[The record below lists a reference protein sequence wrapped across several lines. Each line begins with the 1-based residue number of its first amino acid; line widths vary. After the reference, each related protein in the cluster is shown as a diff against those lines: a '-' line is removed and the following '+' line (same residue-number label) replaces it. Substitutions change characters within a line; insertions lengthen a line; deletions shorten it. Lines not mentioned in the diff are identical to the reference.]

1 MVVPAADLALLSRL
15 LDEAMD
21 LPPAERESWLGR
33 LPEGER
39 HLAEALR
46 EMLVEKDRAQMH
58 GFLASLPAID
68 GTPDGDDAIAYAGEP
83 VGAYRL
89 IREIGRGGMGEV
101 WLAERADGA
110 FARQVALKLP
120 RLAWG
125 AGLAQRMAR
134 EREIGALLE
143 HPNIARL
150 YDAGVDPRGRPY
162 MALEYIEGHPIDA
175 WCGERVL
182 DVRARLRLFLQV
194 ARAVA
199 YAHGRLVVHRD
210 LKPSNVLVS
219 ADGQAHLLDFGIAK
233 RLGDGVAS
241 DPALT
246 QEHGRLM
253 TPQYASPEQI
263 AGEAITV
270 QSDVYSLGVL
280 LYELL
285 TGRLPHARRRASLGA
300 VEDAILHGDTRP
312 ASSQAGDPALMRALR
327 GEIDAI
333 LAKALER
340 DPARRYPTVDAL
352 VDDIERFLNGR
363 TVSARS
369 SSRVYRWRK
378 AARRQWVALS
388 AAASVMLA
396 VLSGSGVA
404 IVQAQRANAEAE
416 RSRLVNE
423 FVVQMFDAHG
433 GPEGS
438 LTQIPAQVLL
448 ERGARQI
455 ETKFAGQPLL
465 QAQLYGVVSRM
476 YFNLSVFDKSV
487 DFGTHQVEALASAGE
502 QGRPLA
508 EATLSLGES
517 LIDLWRWG
525 DAQVRLR
532 RAIALSHDEPDLLV
546 RAHAQL
552 AFVLYFGLNQVDA
565 AARELDAADAV
576 MARHAVPP
584 LARANARFVRAVCVG
599 GNGALDEALPLFD
612 EAIRLS
618 LQAEGPTSR
627 TAMHARTAAGAQLV
641 FAHRA
646 NEARPYVDAA
656 IATMRSVGGPDDA
669 RAAVEESRFTSWMY
683 LYDGATPFAE
693 VVAKLEHDRQA
704 LASSAW
710 AAPAR
715 SRAEVDIHLG
725 VAYLRWGDFVRGESL
740 VSQALPACFD
750 HAEGLTARSMC
761 LAPAAVAA
769 GWTGA
774 AAESDAASE
783 RYLSESKMNLAGFD
797 LEDPYLLRATTL
809 MHARRYAEARA
820 VLDEF
825 DVLPGVVQART
836 ARRSPALFDWDDV
849 RIVTALELGRFDEV
863 LAMSAHPDRKMLGR
877 YADVAF
883 VARASA
889 LCATNRPEEGLA
901 LFSQALPALAVDRS
915 DTSPLVAYWRARM
928 GLCAWSA
935 GRLHLAH
942 EAYFAASAALAAQR
956 SVSPHLS
963 APARDLEGKLDG
975 GTPASH

>member
-1 MVVPAADLALLSRL
+1 MAVPATDLATLSRL
-15 LDEAMD
+15 LDAAMD
-21 LPPAERESWLGR
+21 LPPAAREAWLAG

-39 HLAEALR
+39 HLADALR
-46 EMLVEKDRAQMH
+46 GMLADNDRATAS
-58 GFLASLPAID
+58 GFLASLP
-68 GTPDGDDAIAYAGEP
+68 TTGDDAIARSGEV
-83 VGAYRL
+83 VGAWRL
-89 IREIGRGGMGEV
+89 VREIGRGGMGEV

-162 MALEYIEGHPIDA
+162 MALEYVEGCPIDA
-175 WCGERVL
+175 WCDEHAL

-233 RLGDGVAS
+233 RLGDAAGGE
-241 DPALT
+241 PALT
-246 QEHGRLM
+246 QEQGRLM

-263 AGEAITV
+263 AGDAITV

-285 TGRLPHARRRASLGA
+285 TGRLPHAPRRASLGA
-300 VEDAILHGDTRP
+300 VEEAVLRGDTRP
-312 ASSQAGDPALMRALR
+312 ASSQPVDPACARTLR
-327 GEIDAI
+327 GEIDAV

-340 DPARRYPTVDAL
+340 EPARRYATVGAL
-352 VDDIERFLNGR
+352 VEDVERFLDGR

-369 SSRVYRWRK
+369 HSVFYRWRK
-378 AARRQWVALS
+378 AARRQWVALT
-388 AAASVMLA
+388 AAAAVMLA
-396 VLSGSGVA
+396 ILSGSGVA
-404 IVQAQRANAEAE
+404 LVQAQRANAEAE

-433 GPEGS
+433 GSEGS
-438 LTQIPAQVLL
+438 LAQIPAQVLL

-455 ETKFAGQPLL
+455 ETRFAGQPLL

-487 DFGTHQVEALASAGE
+487 DFGTRQVEALASAGE
-502 QGRPLA
+502 HGRPLA

-532 RAIALSHDEPDLLV
+532 RAIVLAKDEPDLLV

-552 AFVLYFGLNQVDA
+552 AFVLWFGLAQVDA
-565 AARELDAADAV
+565 ANRELDAADAV
-576 MARHAVPP
+576 MARHVVPP
-584 LARANARFVRAVCVG
+584 SARANARFVRAVCIG
-599 GNGALDEALPLFD
+599 GNGTLDQALPLFD
-612 EAIRLS
+612 EAIRLA
-618 LQAEGPTSR
+618 LQAEGPTAR

-646 NEARPYVDAA
+646 SEARSYVDAA

-669 RAAVEESRFTSWMY
+669 RAAVEESRFASWMY
-683 LYDGATPFAE
+683 LYDGGMSFADM
-693 VVAKLEHDRQA
+693 AARLEHDRRS
-704 LASSAW
+704 LASSPW
-710 AAPAR
+710 GAPPR
-715 SRAEVDIHLG
+715 SRSEVDIHLG
-725 VAYLRWGDFVRGESL
+725 MARLRRGDFVSGESL
-740 VSQALPACFD
+740 VTQALPTCLGT
-750 HAEGLTARSMC
+750 AEGLTARGMC
-761 LAPAAVAA
+761 LAPAAIAA
-769 GWTGA
+769 AWTGA
-774 AAESDAASE
+774 AAESDTTSE
-783 RYLSESKMNLAGFD
+783 KFLAEARATVSGFD
-797 LEDPYLLRATTL
+797 LEDFYLLRATTL

-825 DVLPGVVQART
+825 DALPGIAQARAT
-836 ARRSPALFDWDDV
+836 RTGPAMLDWDDV
-849 RIVTALELGRFDEV
+849 RVVTALELDRFDEV
-863 LAMSAHPDRKMLGR
+863 LALTAQPDLKLLGR
-877 YADVAF
+877 YADVGAA
-883 VARASA
+883 ARASA
-889 LCATNRPEEGLA
+889 LCATHRQEDGLA
-901 LFSQALPALAVDRS
+901 LFAHALPALAVDRS
-915 DTSPLVAYWRARM
+915 DASPLVAYWRARM
-928 GLCAWSA
+928 GLCALSA
-935 GRLHLAH
+935 GHRHQAH
-942 EAYFAASAALAAQR
+942 EAWAAASAAIGAQHGVSLHLAAPIR
-956 SVSPHLS
+956 TLEARLGETSP
-963 APARDLEGKLDG
+963 E
-975 GTPASH
+975 